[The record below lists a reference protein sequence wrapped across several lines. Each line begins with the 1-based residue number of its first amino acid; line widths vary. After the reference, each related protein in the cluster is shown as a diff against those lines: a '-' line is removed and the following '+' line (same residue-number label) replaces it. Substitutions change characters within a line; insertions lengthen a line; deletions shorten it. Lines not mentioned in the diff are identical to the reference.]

1 MVRPKTLFISN
12 ISRGILNFARSAIN
26 AAQELGYEF
35 HIAANFTDFA
45 DDAGKYGVIV
55 HHVDIVRNP
64 FSPMNIRA
72 FRQMLALLEQEKFDL
87 VHCNTPIG
95 GVLGRLCSR
104 IAGVP
109 KVIYTAHGFHFY
121 DGAPAIDW
129 VLYYSAE
136 RLLARL
142 TDVIITISS
151 EDYQRAVKSF
161 RAGRIE
167 YVPGIGLDTRRFAGA
182 RAWRQTKRKELGI
195 PCNAVVLLSVG
206 ELNKNKDH
214 ETVVKAVAKV
224 PDPSV
229 HYLICGS
236 GSREHRL
243 GQLIEALG
251 LSNRVR
257 LLGFRSDV
265 DQICGAADIF
275 VLPSHREGLP
285 VALMEAMASGLPV
298 VCSDIRGNRDLIVN
312 GEGGILCRPGDS
324 DEFAAAI
331 STLAADKDRRH
342 LMGLRNQEKVRQFDI
357 DRVTLELKRIYE
369 RELS

>member
-1 MVRPKTLFISN
+1 M
-12 ISRGILNFARSAIN
+12 
-26 AAQELGYEF
+26 
-35 HIAANFTDFA
+35 
-45 DDAGKYGVIV
+45 
-55 HHVDIVRNP
+55 
-64 FSPMNIRA
+64 
-72 FRQMLALLEQEKFDL
+72 
-87 VHCNTPIG
+87 
-95 GVLGRLCSR
+95 
-104 IAGVP
+104 P

-142 TDVIITISS
+142 TDVIITINS

-182 RAWRQTKRKELGI
+182 RRAWRQTKRKELGI

-236 GSREHRL
+236 GSRGFRL

-275 VLPSHREGLP
+275 MHTLTPGRPSGCPDGGNGLGS
-285 VALMEAMASGLPV
+285 SGGL
-298 VCSDIRGNRDLIVN
+298 
-312 GEGGILCRPGDS
+312 
-324 DEFAAAI
+324 F
-331 STLAADKDRRH
+331 RH
-342 LMGLRNQEKVRQFDI
+342 QG
-357 DRVTLELKRIYE
+357 
-369 RELS
+369 